1 MSHFS
6 ALRLATVA
14 GLFSLLFQ
22 LSACGGGE
30 NAGTSVDTPT
40 GRSSAALPDTSETH
54 AQPDPALIEQLEAS
68 GRINAKELQAATD
81 ATARATPMEATAAG
95 ASVPKSASS
104 LVPIYRFFNTR
115 IAAHFYTASLEER
128 NNVIA
133 TLPSLRYEGIAFYAS
148 TQPARGLSPVYR
160 FYNTQTGVHLYTIS
174 ESEKTHI
181 QNNIPALKYEGIA
194 YYASQITAVGT
205 TSLRRFFVRDRGF
218 HFYSSS
224 PEEAARIRATL
235 PNYVDEGPAYFALT
249 ESWTAPVD
257 VNLMAGN
264 WTLTSRDNAGTSW
277 SGSILSFTEQVER
290 VGYADVK
297 GSFNFLRNGSP
308 GGREDFTG
316 KFYADGRL
324 VLSGYYVTP
333 GYGIVTS
340 DYLAYLNVEGNQFL
354 NGSWGRAGNGG
365 IPGTWTASR

>member
-6 ALRLATVA
+6 ARRLVPVA
-14 GLFSLLFQ
+14 SLFSVLFL

-30 NAGTSVDTPT
+30 GSGDSADTPT
-40 GRSSAALPDTSETH
+40 ARSSAALSVTSEPH

-68 GRINAKELQAATD
+68 GRINAKELQVASD
-81 ATARATPMEATAAG
+81 AAAG
-95 ASVPKSASS
+95 APPMNATATSKVAPKSTSS

-115 IAAHFYTASLEER
+115 IGSHFYTASLEER

-133 TLPSLRYEGIAFYAS
+133 TLPWLRFEGIAFYAS
-148 TQPARGLSPVYR
+148 TKPARGLSPVYR
-160 FYNTQTGVHLYTIS
+160 FYNTQTGVHLYSIS
-174 ESEKTHI
+174 ESEKTNI
-181 QNNIPALKYEGIA
+181 ENNLPAFKYEGIA
-194 YYASQITAVGT
+194 YYASQITATGT
-205 TSLRRFFVRDRGF
+205 TVLRRFFVRNRGF

-224 PEEAARIRATL
+224 PEEAAYIRATL

-249 ESWTAPVD
+249 EGWTAPVD

-277 SGSILSFTEQVER
+277 SGTILSFSEQIER
-290 VGYADVK
+290 DGYADVK

-308 GGREDFTG
+308 SGREDFTG

-333 GYGIVTS
+333 GYHLVAT
-340 DYLAYLNVEGNQFL
+340 DYLAYLNVEGSQFL
-354 NGSWGRAGNGG
+354 NGSWNRAGSTV